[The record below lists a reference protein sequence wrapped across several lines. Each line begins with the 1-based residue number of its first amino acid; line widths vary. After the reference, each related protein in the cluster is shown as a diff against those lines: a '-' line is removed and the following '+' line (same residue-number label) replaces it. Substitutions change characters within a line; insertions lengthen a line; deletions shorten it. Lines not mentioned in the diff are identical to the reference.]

1 MSVCIDG
8 RAIETCRKRCVSN
21 EYKFDQ
27 LGRAEAV
34 CSDRCISKFF
44 EASQLLQE
52 LTLKEMQKK
61 QDMLQVCQEK
71 CFDKSQTSDC
81 LTKGETLC
89 VDRCITKFFAVAQ
102 MLEEKSKEKMDQL
115 QGTIV

>member
-1 MSVCIDG
+1 MSFFTSKERFPPAVL
-8 RAIETCRKRCVSN
+8 EQEFVFSN
-21 EYKFDQ
+21 NARR
-27 LGRAEAV
+27 LA
-34 CSDRCISKFF
+34 
-44 EASQLLQE
+44 
-52 LTLKEMQKK
+52 T
-61 QDMLQVCQEK
+61 MLQVCQEK
-71 CFDKSQTSDC
+71 CFDKSQTSDY

>member
-1 MSVCIDG
+1 MFFSSQPSISPELMQAELNMDIFVEFQST
-8 RAIETCRKRCVSN
+8 AIETCRKRCVSN

-61 QDMLQVCQEK
+61 QELMQNK
-71 CFDKSQTSDC
+71 
-81 LTKGETLC
+81 
-89 VDRCITKFFAVAQ
+89 
-102 MLEEKSKEKMDQL
+102 
-115 QGTIV
+115 